1 MDLIYS
7 LLSMLNEMSPYI
19 LLGFL
24 IAGVMHS
31 FIPQDTF
38 FPSSVRHG
46 MEVGCQGCRDRNSIA
61 IVFLRGVAYSCR
73 YAS

>member
-24 IAGVMHS
+24 IAGVL
-31 FIPQDTF
+31 Q
-38 FPSSVRHG
+38 SVSPLESLCLHVSVSG
-46 MEVGCQGCRDRNSIA
+46 W
-61 IVFLRGVAYSCR
+61 
-73 YAS
+73 